1 MPPTTSRLEQ
11 NGHVQLDSL
20 THLISTHTL
29 ELRRLSSPSATEHHA
44 AESRTRRGRARVGL
58 QNHWDSQ
65 HCRPRRRGL
74 PHRAQVTVAAGEVL
88 AGLGL
93 LEPGP
98 ERGRSQQRPLLVV
111 VLHDEYTAGAQ

>member
-1 MPPTTSRLEQ
+1 MGIEMIGKYRPKNTQSSNTKPGACLRQRLGIDRHFNRHRTILSEPQ
-11 NGHVQLDSL
+11 NYDQRFQHAG
-20 THLISTHTL
+20 
-29 ELRRLSSPSATEHHA
+29 RRSGKQPE
-44 AESRTRRGRARVGL
+44 
-58 QNHWDSQ
+58 
-65 HCRPRRRGL
+65 RRRSRRRRL
-74 PHRAQVTVAAGEVL
+74 PHRAQVAVAAGEVL

>member
-1 MPPTTSRLEQ
+1 MLRRSGGLVNGVDEPTTSP
-11 NGHVQLDSL
+11 
-20 THLISTHTL
+20 HLL
-29 ELRRLSSPSATEHHA
+29 NLRRLSSPSASEHHT
-44 AESRTRRGRARVGL
+44 AETSIRRGRARGGL
-58 QNHWDSQ
+58 QNHRDSQ
-65 HCRPRRRGL
+65 HRWPRRRGL
-74 PHRAQVTVAAGEVL
+74 PHGAQVAVAAGEVL

>member
-11 NGHVQLDSL
+11 NGHVQRDSL
-20 THLISTHTL
+20 THLTSPHTL
-29 ELRRLSSPSATEHHA
+29 NLRQLSSPSAREHHA
-44 AESRTRRGRARVGL
+44 AETSTRRGCARTGF
-58 QNHWDSQ
+58 QNHWDSPRR
-65 HCRPRRRGL
+65 RPRRRGL
-74 PHRAQVTVAAGEVL
+74 PHGAQVAVAAGEVL

-98 ERGRSQQRPLLVV
+98 ERGRTQQRPLLVV